1 MPASTT
7 NNNILL
13 LTKKNKFTVAMT
25 TARTQT
31 HILKFFHTKKVFLL
45 NQSER
50 ERKKTHRLNIF
61 RLFCLVI
68 LLLKT

>member
-1 MPASTT
+1 
-7 NNNILL
+7 
-13 LTKKNKFTVAMT
+13 MT